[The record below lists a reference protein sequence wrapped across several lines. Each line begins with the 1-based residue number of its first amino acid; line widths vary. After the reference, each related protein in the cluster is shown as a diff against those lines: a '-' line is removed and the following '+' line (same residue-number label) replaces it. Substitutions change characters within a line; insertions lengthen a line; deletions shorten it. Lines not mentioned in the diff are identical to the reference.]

1 MGKESFSWLWVTLA
15 SSAIAGCGA
24 APPNDDGELG
34 ETADELSGIYEL
46 RAVHSGKC
54 ADVASSSTSN
64 GANIQQWTCNGH
76 TNQRWLL
83 RSLGSGVHQVIS
95 YNSSKCMEVNAAS
108 LTNGANV
115 DQWTCQSAN
124 HHKWLLTS
132 VASGIYTLTN
142 VNSSKC
148 LDVSGASTADG
159 ANLQQWTCSGNTNQ
173 QWKLVPITTGR
184 KFGSH
189 TFRYASGT
197 ILPQVLQPTLDSTT
211 AKFYDRWKAAYV
223 RQGCGGFYILTGGG
237 TGTDVGDTVSEGHGY
252 GMVITAIMAGHDP
265 NARTIFDGMYN
276 FYKKF
281 HATSS
286 SFLMDWTVD
295 VGAGC
300 TVPSG
305 GHDTATDGDLDIAF
319 ALLLAN
325 RQWGSSGTVNY
336 LAAAKSAISA
346 VKSLEVNS
354 TTHLT
359 LLGDWAKGDSTF
371 GTGTRPSDFM
381 LDHFKAYGRATGD
394 TAWTS
399 SVNSTYNLV
408 SFMQSTYASST
419 GLLPDFVVNTT
430 STAKPAPSNYLEDI
444 TDGQYAYNSCR
455 IPWRIGTD
463 FVTSGDTRA
472 RAALMKLNSWIKSK
486 TSGNPSNIRDG
497 YKLDGSTGSAQ
508 SGWSLAFEA
517 PFGVSAMVDSS
528 NQAWL
533 NAIWSHTSSV
543 SNQGYFEDSIKMISM
558 LVMSN
563 NWWAP

>member
-1 MGKESFSWLWVTLA
+1 MRNGLLA
-15 SSAIAGCGA
+15 SWWVVVAGSTVAGCIA
-24 APPNDDGELG
+24 APATESDEVGESS
-34 ETADELSGIYEL
+34 DELSGIYEL
-46 RAVHSGKC
+46 QAVHSSKC
-54 ADVASSSTSN
+54 ADVANASTSN
-64 GANIQQWTCNGH
+64 GANIQQWTCTH
-76 TNQRWLL
+76 KPNQKWQLK
-83 RSLGSGVHQVIS
+83 SLGSGVYQASS
-95 YNSSKCMEVNAAS
+95 YNSGKCMEVAGSS
-108 LTNGANV
+108 LTAGANV
-115 DQWTCQSAN
+115 DQSTCNGGNNQ
-124 HHKWLLTS
+124 KWLLTS
-132 VASGIYTLTN
+132 VASGVFTFKNI
-142 VNSSKC
+142 NSNLC
-148 LDVSGASTADG
+148 LDVTGASTADG
-159 ANLQQWTCSGNTNQ
+159 ANIEQWTCSGHTNQ
-173 QWKLVPITTGR
+173 QWKVVPVATGH

-197 ILPQVLQPTLDSTT
+197 ILPQVSQPTLDSAT
-211 AKFYDRWKAAYV
+211 ANFYDRWKSAYV

-252 GMVITAIMAGHDP
+252 GMVIEAIMAGHDP

-281 HATSS
+281 HASS
-286 SFLMDWTVD
+286 SSWLMDWTVD

-300 TVPSG
+300 VVPSG

-325 RQWGSSGTVNY
+325 KQWGSSGKINY
-336 LAAAKSAISA
+336 LAAAESAISA

-354 TTHLT
+354 TSHLT
-359 LLGDWAKGDSTF
+359 LLGDWAKGDSTY

-381 LDHFKAYGRATGD
+381 LDHFKAFGRATGD

-399 SVNSTYNLV
+399 TVNSTYNLI

-419 GLLPDFVVNTT
+419 QLLPDFVVNTT

-455 IPWRIGTD
+455 VPWRIGTD
-463 FVTSGDTRA
+463 FVTSGDSRA
-472 RAALMKLNSWIKSK
+472 KAALTKLNSWIKSK
-486 TSGNPSNIRDG
+486 TSSTPSNIRDG

-508 SGWSLAFEA
+508 SGWDLAFEA
-517 PFGVSAMVDSS
+517 PFGVSAMVDST

-558 LVMSN
+558 IVMSN